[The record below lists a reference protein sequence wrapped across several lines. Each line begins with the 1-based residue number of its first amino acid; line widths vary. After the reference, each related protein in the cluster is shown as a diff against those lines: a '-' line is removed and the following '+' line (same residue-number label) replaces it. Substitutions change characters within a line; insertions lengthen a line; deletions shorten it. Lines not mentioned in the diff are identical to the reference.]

1 MRFAAPHAAVLI
13 LWISHGFNAD
23 IGEHNARVSKPLSVT
38 KGPMIQQAL
47 DCDSE
52 PRWTTFWRLGVSHY
66 SNRNFTLAKEDDAL
80 FAFAQSLVIQYSQQQ
95 HDKYAE
101 EFVEILEG
109 KRLRHPDGFCMY
121 GFITAFFLFSLR
133 GYQPSFGRALA
144 LLGRPPNL
152 DFTSSTR
159 WPIGALD
166 FIVNLDVNLDRSS
179 GEMMTY
185 TEFLEKEFS
194 RMPRIPPDFAW
205 PRITLNPEGLS
216 AKSRAR
222 VGMQQTDSDDE
233 ISRANPPVQRV
244 SAIGCIMQP
253 SYRILI
259 YQGINVRPHLQR
271 ISTLMCFLAPSR
283 RDEGDLYFK
292 AKQLGTFTD
301 TWLNDTW
308 LN

>member
-121 GFITAFFLFSLR
+121 GFINFCFEKMN
-133 GYQPSFGRALA
+133 YC
-144 LLGRPPNL
+144 LLPVL
-152 DFTSSTR
+152 
-159 WPIGALD
+159 
-166 FIVNLDVNLDRSS
+166 
-179 GEMMTY
+179 
-185 TEFLEKEFS
+185 
-194 RMPRIPPDFAW
+194 
-205 PRITLNPEGLS
+205 PE
-216 AKSRAR
+216 
-222 VGMQQTDSDDE
+222 
-233 ISRANPPVQRV
+233 RV
-244 SAIGCIMQP
+244 SAIIR
-253 SYRILI
+253 S
-259 YQGINVRPHLQR
+259 
-271 ISTLMCFLAPSR
+271 
-283 RDEGDLYFK
+283 
-292 AKQLGTFTD
+292 GTCVAWQATKP
-301 TWLNDTW
+301 
-308 LN
+308 